1 MKPVLHRAG
10 PGRYIS
16 LVRANGVDDEPF
28 MIAVHGQFRDN
39 RAMCCW
45 VVEAEIGVDHFAQ
58 FMTLTE
64 ARAYINCW
72 FVKA

>member
-10 PGRYIS
+10 PGRYTS
-16 LVRANGVDDEPF
+16 LVRPIDAGEPF

-64 ARAYINCW
+64 ARTYINRW